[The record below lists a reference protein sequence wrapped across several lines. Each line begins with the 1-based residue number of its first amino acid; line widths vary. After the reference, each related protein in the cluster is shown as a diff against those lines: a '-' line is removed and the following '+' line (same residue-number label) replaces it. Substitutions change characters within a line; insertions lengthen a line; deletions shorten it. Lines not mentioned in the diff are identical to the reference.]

1 MLLVLVNIIW
11 IIIKIAFYILFL
23 GIRILLKTFIFILK
37 TPFLRFLFLLF
48 TLGYLFKINFNILS
62 TIYFTYLTHL
72 CALKFDIYK
81 ILYINLKYIYNKLRN
96 NYKISHYL
104 KVLKND
110 GIVLSNI
117 YLENNNDDSCLIDDL
132 VITNGGIFSIKTLN
146 YSCDKYTNENTYTND
161 FINNPNLNTDTI
173 TDTIID
179 SNLISKISQECYKCH
194 SILCDILSSDIPIT
208 NIIALTEEDCVI
220 REDNNITTPIILAK
234 DLPYYI
240 RNKINKNINY
250 SPSLITES
258 LLSNKVWIFDI
269 FILKLYKFLNHS
281 KIIILFLTTFLIIYY
296 FYITFVSYIFFKLI
310 TLF

>member
-11 IIIKIAFYILFL
+11 IIIKTVFYILLL
-23 GIRILLKTFIFILK
+23 GVKILIKTFIFIFK
-37 TPFLRFLFLLF
+37 TPFLRFPFLLF
-48 TLGYLFKINFNILS
+48 TLGYFFKINFNILS
-62 TIYFTYLTHL
+62 TIYFIYLTHL

-81 ILYINLKYIYNKLRN
+81 TIYINLKYIYNKLRN

-104 KVLKND
+104 KSLKND

-146 YSCDKYTNENTYTND
+146 YSYDKYTNENIYTSD
-161 FINNPNLNTDTI
+161 SINNPNLNTDTI
-173 TDTIID
+173 ID
-179 SNLISKISQECYKCH
+179 SNLINKISQECYKCH
-194 SILCDILSSDIPIT
+194 NILCDILSSDIPIT

-220 REDNNITTPIILAK
+220 REDTDITTPVILAK

-269 FILKLYKFLNHS
+269 FMLKLYNFLNHS
-281 KIIILFLTTFLIIYY
+281 KIIILFFITFLIIYY